1 MLVWKRDTFNMSL
14 CGRGRDVCGTRDTGG
29 FQGKAQVLVSS
40 LGNWRLL

>member
-1 MLVWKRDTFNMSL
+1 MCL
-14 CGRGRDVCGTRDTGG
+14 CGRGRDVCGMGDTGG